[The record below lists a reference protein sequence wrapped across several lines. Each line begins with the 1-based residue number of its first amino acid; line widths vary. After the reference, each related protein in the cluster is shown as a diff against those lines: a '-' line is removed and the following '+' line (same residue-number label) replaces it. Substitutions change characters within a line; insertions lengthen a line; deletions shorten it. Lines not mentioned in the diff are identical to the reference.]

1 MNVLLESELTETVSV
16 GEGEY
21 VETGREIF
29 VSRCNQGNIEIP
41 CEHRF
46 SACVL
51 ERSSVHQRQKR
62 KKYIFRRFN
71 WDFQL
76 RKVPKGS

>member
-1 MNVLLESELTETVSV
+1 MLESELTETVSE

-29 VSRCNQGNIEIP
+29 VLRCNQGNIEIP
-41 CEHRF
+41 CEYRF
-46 SACVL
+46 SASVL

-62 KKYIFRRFN
+62 KKIFQRFN
-71 WDFQL
+71 WVFQL